1 MASAPS
7 TNSNE
12 GAFQDDMLSQILQQS
27 SAGYSVRSNDH
38 DSQLGLTA
46 VGTVTIP
53 TGSGHS
59 QTITGSAMS
68 VEQACQ
74 SAGDDNTFTVI
85 HKGRMYT
92 DVKRKDLDQGRISA
106 KVNRLVPENQYELF
120 RQQQRK
126 SDEATKRTLGRL
138 AGHKQ
143 WSDFRQR
150 CQALDM
156 DVNRNE
162 RLPTD
167 LRALAKEEIR
177 SKST

>member
-7 TNSNE
+7 INSNE
-12 GAFQDDMLSQILQQS
+12 GAFQDDVLSQILQQS
-27 SAGYSVRSNDH
+27 SAEYSVRSND
-38 DSQLGLTA
+38 QLGLTA

-53 TGSGHS
+53 TGSEHS
-59 QTITGSAMS
+59 QTVTDSAMS

-74 SAGDDNTFTVI
+74 SAGDDDTFTVV

-106 KVNRLVPENQYELF
+106 KVNRLVPESQYELF

-126 SDEATKRTLGRL
+126 NDEATKRTLGLL

-143 WSDFRQR
+143 WSDFRQS
-150 CQALDM
+150 CKALDM
-156 DVNRNE
+156 DVDRNE

-167 LRALAKEEIR
+167 LRALVKEELR
-177 SKST
+177 SK